1 MGETP
6 FVSKSCFLTLNRG
19 LAFAPSVLVNITIK
33 MEYGHKLFPDPD
45 VVLNRSDS
53 CSLPSRIVSCAA

>member
-1 MGETP
+1 MDETP
-6 FVSKSCFLTLNRG
+6 FVSKSGFLMLNRG

-33 MEYGHKLFPDPD
+33 MEYGYKLFPDPD
-45 VVLNRSDS
+45 VVLNWSDS